1 MSDGG
6 GNMWLVGG
14 AVTVIFAALMSALLI
29 VALFPWLKRYALA
42 KPNAR
47 SSHRTPTPQGGGIAV
62 IAATLGAVGVALAIF
77 SLGASPD
84 LNLPKIVAAVL
95 IMTCLGAFDDIR
107 PLPAGLRLILQAVVI
122 AGVIY
127 TLPDQLR
134 VVPQLPWWLER
145 LLLLIGGLW
154 FVNLVNFMDGI
165 DWMTVA
171 EVIPLTA
178 TLTVLG
184 IAGALPS
191 YGTVLALA
199 LGGAMIGFAYFNRPA
214 AKVFLGDVGSLPIGL
229 ILGWLLLLVAGGGH
243 LVAAVVM
250 PLYYL
255 ADATITL
262 FRRLIRREPF
272 WEGHRTHFYQRAT
285 DKGFTHHG
293 RGRARVRREYRPR
306 HSGGHLRDRAGP
318 AERDRRADGWRCSRC
333 LAARRLRAGPHM
345 SRVLVTG
352 ASGFIGSAVVA
363 ALARDGHTVRAAVR
377 RPHLSFPDGVEVV
390 QHPDLAEAFD
400 WQPLL
405 QGVDQVVHLAGIA
418 HTRGAD
424 RCLI

>member
-6 GNMWLVGG
+6 GNMWLAAGT
-14 AVTVIFAALMSALLI
+14 VTVTFAALASALLI
-29 VALFPWLKRYALA
+29 VALLPWLARYALA

-47 SSHRTPTPQGGGIAV
+47 SSHRTPTPQGAGIAV
-62 IAATLGAVGVALAIF
+62 VAATLGAVAVALVIF
-77 SLGASPD
+77 SRGALPD
-84 LNLPKIVAAVL
+84 LNLPKIVAATL

-107 PLPAGLRLILQAVVI
+107 PLPAGMRLILQAVVI

-145 LLLLIGGLW
+145 VLLLIGGLW

-171 EVIPLTA
+171 EVIPITA

-184 IAGALPS
+184 ILGALPS
-191 YGTVLALA
+191 YAVLLALA
-199 LGGAMIGFAYFNRPA
+199 LGGAMIGFAYFNRPT
-214 AKVFLGDVGSLPIGL
+214 AKIFLGDVGSLPIGL

-262 FRRLIRREPF
+262 FRRLIGREPF
-272 WEGHRTHFYQRAT
+272 WEAHRTHFYQRAT
-285 DKGFTHHG
+285 DMGFST
-293 RGRARVRREYRPR
+293 
-306 HSGGHLRDRAGP
+306 
-318 AERDRRADGWRCSRC
+318 
-333 LAARRLRAGPHM
+333 M
-345 SRVLVTG
+345 
-352 ASGFIGSAVVA
+352 AVVA
-363 ALARDGHTVRAAVR
+363 RVFAVNIGLGILAVISAIVPGRPSEIAALTIGAV
-377 RPHLSFPDGVEVV
+377 LVAW
-390 QHPDLAEAFD
+390 LLTAFE
-400 WQPLL
+400 
-405 QGVDQVVHLAGIA
+405 
-418 HTRGAD
+418 RG
-424 RCLI
+424 RS

>member
-6 GNMWLVGG
+6 GSSGWLVGG
-14 AVTVIFAALMSALLI
+14 AVTVIFAALMCALLI
-29 VALFPWLKRYALA
+29 VALYPWLERYALA

-47 SSHRTPTPQGGGIAV
+47 SSHRTPTPQGAGIAV
-62 IAATLGAVGVALAIF
+62 IAATFGAVGVALAIF
-77 SLGASPD
+77 SLGAAPD
-84 LNLPKIVAAVL
+84 LNLPKIVAATL
-95 IMTCLGAFDDIR
+95 IMTCLGAIDDIR

-134 VVPQLPWWLER
+134 VVPLLPWWLER
-145 LLLLIGGLW
+145 LLLLVGGLW

-171 EVIPLTA
+171 EVIPITA
-178 TLTVLG
+178 TLTALG

-191 YGTVLALA
+191 YGTVLALS
-199 LGGAMIGFAYFNRPA
+199 LGGAMIGFAYFNRPT

-229 ILGWLLLLVAGGGH
+229 ILGWLLLLVASGGH

-272 WEGHRTHFYQRAT
+272 WQAHRTHFYQRAT
-285 DKGFTHHG
+285 DKGFST
-293 RGRARVRREYRPR
+293 
-306 HSGGHLRDRAGP
+306 
-318 AERDRRADGWRCSRC
+318 
-333 LAARRLRAGPHM
+333 M
-345 SRVLVTG
+345 
-352 ASGFIGSAVVA
+352 AVVA
-363 ALARDGHTVRAAVR
+363 RVFAVNIGLGVLAVVSVIVPGRLSEIAALTAGAVLVAWLLATFER
-377 RPHLSFPDGVEVV
+377 GRP
-390 QHPDLAEAFD
+390 
-400 WQPLL
+400 
-405 QGVDQVVHLAGIA
+405 
-418 HTRGAD
+418 
-424 RCLI
+424 

>member
-29 VALFPWLKRYALA
+29 VALYPWLERYALA
-42 KPNAR
+42 KPNTR

-62 IAATLGAVGVALAIF
+62 IAATLGAAGIALAIF
-77 SLGASPD
+77 ALGISPD
-84 LNLPKIVAAVL
+84 LNLPKIVAATL
-95 IMTCLGAFDDIR
+95 IMTCLGAIDDIR
-107 PLPAGLRLILQAVVI
+107 PLPAGLRLILQTVVV

-134 VVPQLPWWLER
+134 VVPLLPWWLER

-171 EVIPLTA
+171 EVIPITA
-178 TLTVLG
+178 TLAALG

-191 YGTVLALA
+191 YGTVLTLA
-199 LGGAMIGFAYFNRPA
+199 LGGAMIGFAYFNRPT

-229 ILGWLLLLVAGGGH
+229 ILGWLLLLVASGGH

-262 FRRLIRREPF
+262 FRRLVRGEPF
-272 WEGHRTHFYQRAT
+272 WQAHRAHFYQRAT
-285 DKGFTHHG
+285 DKGFTTMAVVARVFAVNIG
-293 RGRARVRREYRPR
+293 LGILAVITVIVPGRSSEIAALTIGAILVAWLLAAFERGRA
-306 HSGGHLRDRAGP
+306 
-318 AERDRRADGWRCSRC
+318 
-333 LAARRLRAGPHM
+333 
-345 SRVLVTG
+345 
-352 ASGFIGSAVVA
+352 
-363 ALARDGHTVRAAVR
+363 
-377 RPHLSFPDGVEVV
+377 
-390 QHPDLAEAFD
+390 
-400 WQPLL
+400 
-405 QGVDQVVHLAGIA
+405 
-418 HTRGAD
+418 
-424 RCLI
+424 

>member
-6 GNMWLVGG
+6 GTMWLAEG

-29 VALFPWLKRYALA
+29 VALLPWLKRYALA

-47 SSHRTPTPQGGGIAV
+47 SSHRAPTPQGAGIAV
-62 IAATLGAVGVALAIF
+62 VAATMGAVGIALAIF

-84 LNLPKIVAAVL
+84 LDLPKVLAAVL
-95 IMTCLGAFDDIR
+95 IMTCLGAIDDIR

-122 AGVIY
+122 AAVIY

-134 VVPQLPWWLER
+134 VVPPLPWWLER
-145 LLLLIGGLW
+145 LLLLVGGLW

-171 EVIPLTA
+171 EVVPVTA
-178 TLTVLG
+178 ALTVLG

-199 LGGAMIGFAYFNRPA
+199 LGGAMIGFAYFNRPT

-229 ILGWLLLLVAGGGH
+229 IIGWLLLLVAGRGH
-243 LVAAVVM
+243 LIAAVVM

-262 FRRLIRREPF
+262 SRRLVRREPF
-272 WEGHRTHFYQRAT
+272 WEGHRSHFYQRAT
-285 DKGFTHHG
+285 DKGFTT
-293 RGRARVRREYRPR
+293 
-306 HSGGHLRDRAGP
+306 
-318 AERDRRADGWRCSRC
+318 
-333 LAARRLRAGPHM
+333 M
-345 SRVLVTG
+345 
-352 ASGFIGSAVVA
+352 AVVA
-363 ALARDGHTVRAAVR
+363 RVFAVNIGLGILAVISVIVPGRPSEIAALTVGVLLVAWLLAA
-377 RPHLSFPDGVEVV
+377 FE
-390 QHPDLAEAFD
+390 
-400 WQPLL
+400 
-405 QGVDQVVHLAGIA
+405 
-418 HTRGAD
+418 RG
-424 RCLI
+424 RT

>member
-6 GNMWLVGG
+6 GTMWVVGG
-14 AVTVIFAALMSALLI
+14 AVTVIFAAAMSALLI
-29 VALFPWLKRYALA
+29 VALLPWLKRYALA

-62 IAATLGAVGVALAIF
+62 IAATLGAVAVALAMF
-77 SLGASPD
+77 SLGVSPD
-84 LNLPKIVAAVL
+84 LNLPKVLAAVL
-95 IMTCLGAFDDIR
+95 VMTCLGAFDDMR
-107 PLPAGLRLILQAVVI
+107 ELPAGLRLILQAVVI
-122 AGVIY
+122 AGIIY

-145 LLLLIGGLW
+145 LLLLVGGLW

-171 EVIPLTA
+171 EVIPITA

-184 IAGALPS
+184 TAGALPS

-199 LGGAMIGFAYFNRPA
+199 LGGAMIGFAYFNRPTA
-214 AKVFLGDVGSLPIGL
+214 RIFLGDVGSLPTGL
-229 ILGWLLLLVAGGGH
+229 MIGWLLLLVAGSGH

-262 FRRLIRREPF
+262 FRRLVRREPF

-285 DKGFTHHG
+285 DKGFST
-293 RGRARVRREYRPR
+293 
-306 HSGGHLRDRAGP
+306 
-318 AERDRRADGWRCSRC
+318 
-333 LAARRLRAGPHM
+333 M
-345 SRVLVTG
+345 
-352 ASGFIGSAVVA
+352 AVVA
-363 ALARDGHTVRAAVR
+363 RVFAVNIGLGILAVISVIVPGRSSEIAALSVGAV
-377 RPHLSFPDGVEVV
+377 LV
-390 QHPDLAEAFD
+390 A
-400 WQPLL
+400 WLL
-405 QGVDQVVHLAGIA
+405 V
-418 HTRGAD
+418 TFERG
-424 RCLI
+424 RT

>member
-1 MSDGG
+1 MSYGG

-14 AVTVIFAALMSALLI
+14 AVTVIFAAFVSALLI
-29 VALFPWLKRYALA
+29 VALMPWLKRYALA

-47 SSHRTPTPQGGGIAV
+47 SSHRTPTPQGAGIAV
-62 IAATLGAVGVALAIF
+62 IAATMGAVGVALAIF
-77 SLGASPD
+77 SLGASHD

-95 IMTCLGAFDDIR
+95 VMTCLGAIDDIR
-107 PLPAGLRLILQAVVI
+107 PLPAGLRLILQAAVI
-122 AGVIY
+122 AGIIY

-145 LLLLIGGLW
+145 VLLLIGGLW

-178 TLTVLG
+178 TLAVLG

-191 YGTVLALA
+191 YGMVLALA
-199 LGGAMIGFAYFNRPA
+199 LGGAMIGFAYFNRPTA
-214 AKVFLGDVGSLPIGL
+214 SVFLGDVGSLPIGL

-285 DKGFTHHG
+285 DKGFTT
-293 RGRARVRREYRPR
+293 
-306 HSGGHLRDRAGP
+306 
-318 AERDRRADGWRCSRC
+318 
-333 LAARRLRAGPHM
+333 M
-345 SRVLVTG
+345 
-352 ASGFIGSAVVA
+352 AVVA
-363 ALARDGHTVRAAVR
+363 RVFVVNVGLGTLAVFSVIVPGRPSEIAALTASAILVAWLLAA
-377 RPHLSFPDGVEVV
+377 FE
-390 QHPDLAEAFD
+390 
-400 WQPLL
+400 
-405 QGVDQVVHLAGIA
+405 
-418 HTRGAD
+418 RG
-424 RCLI
+424 RT

>member
-1 MSDGG
+1 MSDGSG
-6 GNMWLVGG
+6 TMWLAGG

-29 VALFPWLKRYALA
+29 VALYPWLARYALA

-47 SSHRTPTPQGGGIAV
+47 SSHRAPTPQGAGIAV
-62 IAATLGAVGVALAIF
+62 VTSTLGAVGVALAIF
-77 SLGASPD
+77 SLGVSPD
-84 LNLPKIVAAVL
+84 LNLPKVVAAAL
-95 IMTCLGAFDDIR
+95 IMTCLGAIDDIR
-107 PLPAGLRLILQAVVI
+107 PLPAGLRLILQTVVI
-122 AGVIY
+122 VAVIY

-134 VVPQLPWWLER
+134 VVPLLPWWIER
-145 LLLLIGGLW
+145 LLLLVGGLW

-171 EVIPLTA
+171 EVIPITA
-178 TLTVLG
+178 TLSMLG

-199 LGGAMIGFAYFNRPA
+199 LGGAMIGFAYFNRPT

-229 ILGWLLLLVAGGGH
+229 IIGWLLLLVAGGGH

-285 DKGFTHHG
+285 DKGFTT
-293 RGRARVRREYRPR
+293 
-306 HSGGHLRDRAGP
+306 
-318 AERDRRADGWRCSRC
+318 
-333 LAARRLRAGPHM
+333 M
-345 SRVLVTG
+345 
-352 ASGFIGSAVVA
+352 AVVA
-363 ALARDGHTVRAAVR
+363 RVFAVNIGLGILAVISVIVPGRPSEIAALIVGAILVTWLLAA
-377 RPHLSFPDGVEVV
+377 FE
-390 QHPDLAEAFD
+390 
-400 WQPLL
+400 
-405 QGVDQVVHLAGIA
+405 
-418 HTRGAD
+418 RG
-424 RCLI
+424 RT

>member
-1 MSDGG
+1 MNDGS
-6 GNMWLVGG
+6 GNGWLVGG
-14 AVTVIFAALMSALLI
+14 TVTVIFAALMCALLI
-29 VALFPWLKRYALA
+29 VALYPWLARYALA

-62 IAATLGAVGVALAIF
+62 IAATMGAVGVALAVF

-84 LNLPKIVAAVL
+84 LNLPKLVAAAL
-95 IMTCLGAFDDIR
+95 LMTCLGAIDDIR
-107 PLPAGLRLILQAVVI
+107 PLPAGLRLILQAAVI
-122 AGVIY
+122 AGIVY

-134 VVPQLPWWLER
+134 VVPQLPWWFER
-145 LLLLIGGLW
+145 GLLLIGGVW

-171 EVIPLTA
+171 EVIPITA

-184 IAGALPS
+184 MAGALPS

-199 LGGAMIGFAYFNRPA
+199 LGGAMLGFAYFNRPT

-243 LVAAVVM
+243 LAAAVVM

-272 WEGHRTHFYQRAT
+272 WEAHRSHFYQRAT
-285 DKGFTHHG
+285 DKGFTTTAVVMRVFAVNVG
-293 RGRARVRREYRPR
+293 LGILAVISVVVPGRPSEIAALTIGAALVAWLLAAFERGR
-306 HSGGHLRDRAGP
+306 S
-318 AERDRRADGWRCSRC
+318 
-333 LAARRLRAGPHM
+333 
-345 SRVLVTG
+345 
-352 ASGFIGSAVVA
+352 
-363 ALARDGHTVRAAVR
+363 
-377 RPHLSFPDGVEVV
+377 
-390 QHPDLAEAFD
+390 
-400 WQPLL
+400 
-405 QGVDQVVHLAGIA
+405 
-418 HTRGAD
+418 
-424 RCLI
+424 

>member
-1 MSDGG
+1 MNGAS
-6 GNMWLVGG
+6 GNMWLAGG
-14 AVTVIFAALMSALLI
+14 AVTVIFAAAMSALLI
-29 VALFPWLKRYALA
+29 VALLPWLKRYALA

-62 IAATLGAVGVALAIF
+62 IAATLGAVAVALAIF
-77 SLGASPD
+77 SRGALLD
-84 LNLPKIVAAVL
+84 LSLPKVLAAVL

-107 PLPAGLRLILQAVVI
+107 PLPAGLRLILQAMVI

-171 EVIPLTA
+171 EVIPITA

-184 IAGALPS
+184 TAGALPS

-199 LGGAMIGFAYFNRPA
+199 LGGAMIGFAYFNRPT
-214 AKVFLGDVGSLPIGL
+214 AKIFLGDVGSLPTGL
-229 ILGWLLLLVAGGGH
+229 IIGWLLLLVAGGGH

-262 FRRLIRREPF
+262 FRRLVRREPF

-285 DKGFTHHG
+285 AKGFTTMAVVARVFAVNIG
-293 RGRARVRREYRPR
+293 LGILAVISVIVPGRPSELAALALGAGLVAWLLVTFERGRA
-306 HSGGHLRDRAGP
+306 
-318 AERDRRADGWRCSRC
+318 
-333 LAARRLRAGPHM
+333 
-345 SRVLVTG
+345 
-352 ASGFIGSAVVA
+352 
-363 ALARDGHTVRAAVR
+363 
-377 RPHLSFPDGVEVV
+377 
-390 QHPDLAEAFD
+390 
-400 WQPLL
+400 
-405 QGVDQVVHLAGIA
+405 
-418 HTRGAD
+418 
-424 RCLI
+424 

>member
-6 GNMWLVGG
+6 GNMWLAGG
-14 AVTVIFAALMSALLI
+14 AVTIIFAALMSALLI
-29 VALFPWLKRYALA
+29 VALLPWLARYALA

-62 IAATLGAVGVALAIF
+62 VAATVGTVGIALAVF
-77 SLGASPD
+77 SLGASHD
-84 LNLPKIVAAVL
+84 LNLPKIIAATL
-95 IMTCLGAFDDIR
+95 IMTCLGAIDDIR
-107 PLPAGLRLILQAVVI
+107 PLPASLRLILQAAVI
-122 AGVIY
+122 ATVIY

-134 VVPQLPWWLER
+134 VVPLLPWWIER

-178 TLTVLG
+178 TLTMLG

-199 LGGAMIGFAYFNRPA
+199 LGGAMIGFAYFNRPT

-262 FRRLIRREPF
+262 FRRMVRREPF

-285 DKGFTHHG
+285 DKGFTT
-293 RGRARVRREYRPR
+293 
-306 HSGGHLRDRAGP
+306 
-318 AERDRRADGWRCSRC
+318 
-333 LAARRLRAGPHM
+333 M
-345 SRVLVTG
+345 
-352 ASGFIGSAVVA
+352 AVVA
-363 ALARDGHTVRAAVR
+363 RVFVVNIGLGILAVISVVVPSRPSEIAALTVGALLVAWLLAA
-377 RPHLSFPDGVEVV
+377 FE
-390 QHPDLAEAFD
+390 
-400 WQPLL
+400 
-405 QGVDQVVHLAGIA
+405 
-418 HTRGAD
+418 RG
-424 RCLI
+424 RS

>member
-1 MSDGG
+1 MNDGS

-14 AVTVIFAALMSALLI
+14 AVTVIFAAFISALLI
-29 VALFPWLKRYALA
+29 VALYPWLERYALA

-62 IAATLGAVGVALAIF
+62 IAATIGAAGVALAIF

-84 LNLPKIVAAVL
+84 LNLPKVVAAAL
-95 IMTCLGAFDDIR
+95 LMTCLGAFDDIR
-107 PLPAGLRLILQAVVI
+107 PLPAGLRLILQSIVI

-134 VVPQLPWWLER
+134 VVPPLPWWIER
-145 LLLLIGGLW
+145 LLLLVGGLW

-171 EVIPLTA
+171 EVIPLTVA
-178 TLTVLG
+178 LTVLG
-184 IAGALPS
+184 MAGALPS

-199 LGGAMIGFAYFNRPA
+199 LGGAMIGFAYFNRPT

-229 ILGWLLLLVAGGGH
+229 IIGWLLLLVAGGGH

-262 FRRLIRREPF
+262 FRRLIRRESF
-272 WEGHRTHFYQRAT
+272 WEAHRTHFYQRAT
-285 DKGFTHHG
+285 DRGFTTMAVVARVFAVNIG
-293 RGRARVRREYRPR
+293 LGILAVISVIVPGRPSEIAALAAGTVLVAWLLLAFERGRA
-306 HSGGHLRDRAGP
+306 
-318 AERDRRADGWRCSRC
+318 
-333 LAARRLRAGPHM
+333 
-345 SRVLVTG
+345 
-352 ASGFIGSAVVA
+352 
-363 ALARDGHTVRAAVR
+363 
-377 RPHLSFPDGVEVV
+377 
-390 QHPDLAEAFD
+390 
-400 WQPLL
+400 
-405 QGVDQVVHLAGIA
+405 
-418 HTRGAD
+418 
-424 RCLI
+424 

>member
-1 MSDGG
+1 MNGAS
-6 GNMWLVGG
+6 GNMWLAGG
-14 AVTVIFAALMSALLI
+14 AVTVIFAAAMSALLI
-29 VALFPWLKRYALA
+29 VALLPWLKRYALA

-62 IAATLGAVGVALAIF
+62 IAATLGAVAVALAIF
-77 SLGASPD
+77 SRGTLPD
-84 LNLPKIVAAVL
+84 LSLPKVLAAVL

-107 PLPAGLRLILQAVVI
+107 PLPAGLRLILQAMVI

-145 LLLLIGGLW
+145 LLLLVGGLW

-171 EVIPLTA
+171 EVLPVTA
-178 TLTVLG
+178 TLAVLG

-199 LGGAMIGFAYFNRPA
+199 LGGAMIGFAYFNRPT

-229 ILGWLLLLVAGGGH
+229 ILGWLLLLVAGSGH

-262 FRRLIRREPF
+262 FRRLFRREPF
-272 WEGHRTHFYQRAT
+272 WEAHRTHFYQRAT
-285 DKGFTHHG
+285 DRGFTT
-293 RGRARVRREYRPR
+293 
-306 HSGGHLRDRAGP
+306 
-318 AERDRRADGWRCSRC
+318 
-333 LAARRLRAGPHM
+333 M
-345 SRVLVTG
+345 
-352 ASGFIGSAVVA
+352 AVVA
-363 ALARDGHTVRAAVR
+363 RVFVVNIGLGVLAVVSVIVPGRPSEIAALTAGAILVAWLLATFGRVR
-377 RPHLSFPDGVEVV
+377 
-390 QHPDLAEAFD
+390 
-400 WQPLL
+400 
-405 QGVDQVVHLAGIA
+405 
-418 HTRGAD
+418 T
-424 RCLI
+424 